1 MLEIDWTTEEPALA
15 AGQLLVVPLREGHD
29 GEVIG
34 ARFGAAVRDAVAK
47 APFVGK
53 PGESFG
59 FTREQGSAMQH
70 VLLVGTGGLTDPAAL
85 RQLAH
90 DAARE
95 AQRLGASHLVLDL
108 HGTDGLP
115 ADGDDPLRTGNL
127 LAQGLELGTYAYDRF
142 LSEGNRRT
150 PSLRK
155 ATAWGR
161 TAAPAD
167 GTARGQIVAAAVAKA
182 RDLGNGPPALVTPS
196 YLAKTAAEIVDVLRS
211 EGHDVALTVLDR
223 EQCEERGM
231 GCFLGVAQGSDEPP
245 KLIHLAYRPK
255 AAFGAAGDD
264 HGGPPKGAASGEKP
278 TRVVLIGKGITFD
291 SGGYSLKPTDG
302 MLDMKLDMCG
312 AAAVIAA
319 FEAAVR
325 LQVSYEVHSIVAAAE
340 NLVSGRAYKLGDV
353 LTASN
358 GKTVE
363 INNTD
368 AEGRLTLA
376 DAMVYAANTIHPEL
390 MIDFATLTGA
400 CIVALGPRIAGVMTN
415 DEPLYAD
422 WTAAAARSGEEMWR
436 LPLPANLKEQLKS
449 KIADMRNTGERYGG
463 AITAGLFLSEFTQGI
478 RWMHVDIAGPA
489 MASKPWGITT
499 PGGTGVPV
507 ATILELLTNDIKTTP
522 PK

>member
-15 AGQLLVVPLREGHD
+15 AGQLVVVPLREGHD
-29 GEVIG
+29 PELIA
-34 ARFGAAVRDAVAK
+34 ARFGTAVRDAVAK

-59 FTREQGSAMQH
+59 FTREQGGAMQH
-70 VLLVGTGGLTDPAAL
+70 VLLVGTAGLGDAAAL
-85 RQLAH
+85 RQFTH

-95 AQRLGASHLVLDL
+95 AQRLGASHLVFDL
-108 HGTDGLP
+108 HGADGLP
-115 ADGDDPLRTGNL
+115 ADGDDAAHMGNL
-127 LAQGLELGTYAYDRF
+127 LAQGVELGTYAYDRF
-142 LSEGNRRT
+142 LSEANRR
-150 PSLRK
+150 PSSLRK
-155 ATAWGR
+155 VSAWGR
-161 TAAPAD
+161 SLAPAD

-182 RDLGNGPPALVTPS
+182 RDLGNGPPALVTPT
-196 YLAKTAAEIVDVLRS
+196 YLANAAAEIVDALRS

-223 EQCEERGM
+223 EQCHERGM

-245 KLIHLAYRPK
+245 KFIHLAYRPK
-255 AAFGAAGDD
+255 TAANGA
-264 HGGPPKGAASGEKP
+264 KP
-278 TRVVLIGKGITFD
+278 TRIVLIGKGITFD
-291 SGGYSLKPTDG
+291 SGGYSLKPADG

-312 AAAVIAA
+312 AAAVIGA
-319 FEAAVR
+319 FEGAVR
-325 LQVSYEVHSIVAAAE
+325 MQVSYEVHALVAAAE

-376 DAMVYAANTIHPEL
+376 DAMVYAASLHPEL

-400 CIVALGPRIAGVMTN
+400 CIVGLGPRIAGVMTN
-415 DEPLYAD
+415 DEPLFAD
-422 WTAAAARSGEEMWR
+422 WMAAAARSGEEMWR
-436 LPLPANLKEQLKS
+436 LPLPGNLKEQLKS

-478 RWMHVDIAGPA
+478 RWMHLDIAGPA
-489 MASKPWGITT
+489 MATKAWGITT
-499 PGGTGVPV
+499 AGGSGIPV
-507 ATILELLTNDIKTTP
+507 ATILELLAGDIKTAS
-522 PK
+522 

>member
-1 MLEIDWTTEEPALA
+1 MLEIDWTTEEPAVT

-29 GEVIG
+29 PGVIA
-34 ARFGAAVRDAVAK
+34 ARFGAAVRDAVGL

-59 FTREQGSAMQH
+59 FTREQGGAIQH
-70 VLLVGTGGLTDPAAL
+70 VMLVGTAALTDPAAL

-90 DAARE
+90 DSARE
-95 AQRLGASHLVLDL
+95 AQRVGASHVVLDL
-108 HGTDGLP
+108 HGADGLP
-115 ADGDDPLRTGNL
+115 AEGDDALRVGSL
-127 LAQGLELGTYAYDRF
+127 VAQGLELGTYAYDRF
-142 LSEGNRRT
+142 LSEANRR
-150 PSLRK
+150 PSSVRK
-155 ATAWGR
+155 GSAWGR
-161 TAAPAD
+161 SAAPAD

-182 RDLGNGPPALVTPS
+182 RDLGNGPAALVTPTF
-196 YLAKTAAEIVDVLRS
+196 LANTAAELVEALRAG
-211 EGHDVALTVLDR
+211 GHDVALTVLDR
-223 EQCEERGM
+223 EQCQERGM

-245 KLIHLAYRPK
+245 KFIHLAYRPK
-255 AAFGAAGDD
+255 AAGAAKT
-264 HGGPPKGAASGEKP
+264 P
-278 TRVVLIGKGITFD
+278 RICLIGKGVTFD

-319 FEAAVR
+319 FEGAVR
-325 LQVSYEVHSIVAAAE
+325 LGVPYELHALVAATE
-340 NLVSGRAYKLGDV
+340 NMVSGRAYRLGDV

-376 DAMVYAANTIHPEL
+376 DAMVYAAALEPEL

-415 DEPLYAD
+415 DEALHTD
-422 WTAAAARSGEEMWR
+422 WMAAATRSGEEMWR
-436 LPLPANLKEQLKS
+436 LPLPGNLKEQLKS
-449 KIADMRNTGERYGG
+449 KVADMRNTGERWGG
-463 AITAGLFLSEFTQGI
+463 ALTAGLFLSEFNEGV

-489 MASKPWGITT
+489 MASKAWGVTT
-499 PGGTGVPV
+499 PGGSGVPV
-507 ATILELLTNDIKTTP
+507 ATILELLCGEIKTAG
-522 PK
+522 

>member
-1 MLEIDWTTEEPALA
+1 MLEIDWTTDEPAVA

-29 GEVIG
+29 AEALA

-47 APFVGK
+47 SPFVGK

-59 FTREQGSAMQH
+59 LTRELSGALQH
-70 VLLVGTGGLTDPAAL
+70 VVLMGTSGLSDPAAL

-108 HGTDGLP
+108 HGADGLP
-115 ADGDDPLRTGNL
+115 AEGDDALRVGSL
-127 LAQGLELGTYAYDRF
+127 LTQGVELGTYAYDRF
-142 LSEGNRRT
+142 LGEANRR
-150 PSLRK
+150 PSSLHGVS
-155 ATAWGR
+155 AWGR
-161 TAAPAD
+161 SAAPAD
-167 GTARGQIVAAAVAKA
+167 GTARGRIVATAIAKA
-182 RDLGNGPPALVTPS
+182 RDLGNGPPGLVTPT
-196 YLAKTAAEIVDVLRS
+196 YLAKIAAEVVDGLRS

-231 GCFLGVAQGSDEPP
+231 GCFLGVAQGSDEPC
-245 KLIHLAYRPK
+245 KFIHLAYRPPK
-255 AAFGAAGDD
+255 PAEGD
-264 HGGPPKGAASGEKP
+264 ASKP
-278 TRVVLIGKGITFD
+278 TRICLIGKGVTFD

-312 AAAVIAA
+312 AAAVIAS
-319 FEAAVR
+319 FEGAVR
-325 LQVSYEVHSIVAAAE
+325 MRVPYELHSLVAATE
-340 NLVSGRAYKLGDV
+340 NLVSGHAYKLGDV

-376 DAMVYAANTIHPEL
+376 DAMVYAAGLHPEL

-400 CIVALGPRIAGVMTN
+400 CIIALGPRIGGVMTN
-415 DEPLYAD
+415 DEALYAD
-422 WTAAAARSGEEMWR
+422 WMAAAARSGEEMWR

-449 KIADMRNTGERYGG
+449 KVADMRNTGERYGG
-463 AITAGLFLSEFTQGI
+463 ALTAGLFLSEFTQGV

-489 MASKPWGITT
+489 MASKAYGVTT

-507 ATILELLTNDIKTTP
+507 ATILELLAGEITTTS
-522 PK
+522 

>member
-29 GEVIG
+29 PELIG

-59 FTREQGSAMQH
+59 FTREHGGALQH
-70 VLLVGTGGLTDPAAL
+70 VMLMGTAMLTDPAAL

-95 AQRLGASHLVLDL
+95 AQRVGASQLVLDL
-108 HGTDGLP
+108 HGADGLP
-115 ADGDDPLRTGNL
+115 AEGDDALRVGSL
-127 LAQGLELGTYAYDRF
+127 LTQGLELGTYAYDRF
-142 LSEGNRRT
+142 LSEANRR
-150 PSLRK
+150 PSSLRSVR
-155 ATAWGR
+155 AWGR
-161 TAAPAD
+161 SAAPAD
-167 GTARGQIVAAAVAKA
+167 GIARGRIVAAAVAKA
-182 RDLGNGPPALVTPS
+182 RDLGNGPPALVTPT
-196 YLAKTAAEIVDVLRS
+196 YLAKAAAEVVDALRG

-223 EQCEERGM
+223 EQCQERGM
-231 GCFLGVAQGSDEPP
+231 GCFLGVALGSDEPP
-245 KLIHLAYRPK
+245 KLIHMAYRPK
-255 AAFGAAGDD
+255 ALGAAA
-264 HGGPPKGAASGEKP
+264 K
-278 TRVVLIGKGITFD
+278 RICLIGKGVTFD

-319 FEAAVR
+319 FEGAVR
-325 LQVSYEVHSIVAAAE
+325 MQVPYEVHSIVPATE
-340 NLVSGRAYKLGDV
+340 NLVNGSAYKLGDV

-376 DAMVYAANTIHPEL
+376 DAMVYAAALQPEL

-415 DEPLYAD
+415 DELLLAD
-422 WTAAAARSGEEMWR
+422 WLAAAGRSGEEMWR
-436 LPLPANLKEQLKS
+436 LPLAGNLKEQLKS
-449 KIADMRNTGERYGG
+449 KVADMRNTGERYGG
-463 AITAGLFLSEFTQGI
+463 AITAGLFLSEFTQGV

-489 MASKPWGITT
+489 MASKAWGITT

-507 ATILELLTNDIKTTP
+507 ATILELLASDIKTAG
-522 PK
+522 